1 MFIFSLKG
9 IEEKFVVCWND
20 LKELVLCINHMG
32 IYYRLNTSQLLE
44 LTINAFIKIVHNII
58 QEGVETKEQ
67 LNKLTNALWI

>member
-1 MFIFSLKG
+1 
-9 IEEKFVVCWND
+9 
-20 LKELVLCINHMG
+20 MG

-67 LNKLTNALWI
+67 LNKLTNAL